1 MSQLS
6 LTERKKLQ
14 KKLTYTSKSAWDN
27 IHPKDKLKLDEL
39 SEDYKLFLTQ
49 AKTEREVIRSIETKA
64 QMNGFRDIGKKN
76 KQICVSRHGKC
87 LALAVLGKVPLDQRM
102 HIIAVHVDAPRLDLK
117 PNPLFEDIDIN
128 MLKTHYYGGLRKYQ
142 WLARPMAIHGIV
154 IKKNGA
160 PFEFIMGENE
170 NDPVFTIPDLL
181 PHLAR
186 KVQENKKISDG
197 FEGEKLNVIIGNM
210 PLGDDRLKDR
220 FKAYILKYLYERYE
234 MIESDFI
241 SAELEV
247 VPAGPARDVGMDAS
261 MIGGYAHDD
270 RSCAFCALE
279 AIRDLK
285 KPHHTAMVLFYDKEE
300 IGSDGQTGAKSL
312 LLEHAVRELAYAT
325 NEKADERFIY
335 NALMNARALSG
346 DVNAAMDPN
355 YQEVHEKRNA
365 AMMGRGVS
373 LMKYTGSRGKYGS
386 HDANAEYIGWLR
398 RLFNDHRVI
407 WQTGEIGKI
416 DEGGGGTIAKHLAVY
431 GMDIIDCGPPILSMH
446 SPFELISKVDLYMTF
461 RAFRTFLESKQ

>member
-1 MSQLS
+1 MPQIS
-6 LTERKKLQ
+6 LTEQKKLQ
-14 KKLTYTSKSAWDN
+14 KKLSYNPKSAWDN
-27 IHPKDKLKLDEL
+27 VQAKDKENIETL
-39 SEDYKLFLTQ
+39 SEDYKLFLSQ
-49 AKTEREVIRSIETKA
+49 AKTEREVIRSVETTA
-64 QMNGFRDIGKKN
+64 QRSGFREIGKNN

-117 PNPLFEDIDIN
+117 PNPLFEDIDLT

-154 IKKNGA
+154 IKKSGA
-160 PFEFIMGENE
+160 PFEFVMGEHE
-170 NDPVFTIPDLL
+170 KDPVFTIPDLL

-186 KVQENKKISDG
+186 KVQENKKISEG
-197 FEGEKLNVIIGNM
+197 FEGEKMNLIIGNT
-210 PLGDDRLKDR
+210 PFGNDRLTNR
-220 FKAYILKYLYERYE
+220 FKTYILKYLYERYE
-234 MIESDFI
+234 MVESDFI

-247 VPAGPARDVGMDAS
+247 VPAGPARDVGMDTN

-270 RSCAFCALE
+270 RSCTFCALE

-285 KPHHTAMVLFYDKEE
+285 RPHHTAMVLFYDKEE
-300 IGSDGQTGAKSL
+300 IGSEGHTGAKSL
-312 LLEHAVRELAYAT
+312 LLEHVVRELAYVS
-325 NEKADERFIY
+325 NEKADERFVY

-355 YQEVHEKRNA
+355 YQDVHEKRNA
-365 AMMGRGVS
+365 AIMGRGVS
-373 LMKYTGSRGKYGS
+373 LMKYTGSRGKYS
-386 HDANAEYIGWLR
+386 ANDARAEYIAWLR
-398 RLFNDHRVI
+398 RLFNDNRI
-407 WQTGEIGKI
+407 TWQTGEIGKI
-416 DEGGGGTIAKHLAVY
+416 DEGGGGTIAKYLATY

-461 RAFRTFLESKQ
+461 RAFRTFLESQQ